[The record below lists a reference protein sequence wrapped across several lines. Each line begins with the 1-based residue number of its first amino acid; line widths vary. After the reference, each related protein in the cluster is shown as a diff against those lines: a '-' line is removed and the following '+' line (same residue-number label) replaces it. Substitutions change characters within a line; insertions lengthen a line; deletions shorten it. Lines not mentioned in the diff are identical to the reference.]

1 MTNNEHC
8 KTKTEGFWSEM
19 WSAPRCQEDGVPQHR
34 GTDQQNQLKTNS
46 SAEGLIYRHLP
57 PSSFPSTS
65 SVGKTFI
72 DLYYTR
78 DSWNP
83 KKWMVEVSGRLTVLA
98 VPQAATLV
106 SHPYSTDLSWSQCDI
121 QDRALQTHPTHLHLS
136 NQRQQSPSG
145 CPAHLT
151 PSALQKRK
159 AIIWG
164 WQEQR

>member
-8 KTKTEGFWSEM
+8 KTKIEGFWSEM
-19 WSAPRCQEDGVPQHR
+19 WSAAQCQEDGVPQHR
-34 GTDQQNQLKTNS
+34 GTDQQLCR
-46 SAEGLIYRHLP
+46 GLDLQAP
-57 PSSFPSTS
+57 FSSFPSTS

-72 DLYYTR
+72 DLHCTG

-83 KKWMVEVSGRLTVLA
+83 KKRVVEVSGRPTVLV

-121 QDRALQTHPTHLHLS
+121 QDRALQTHPPHQTHPTHLHLS